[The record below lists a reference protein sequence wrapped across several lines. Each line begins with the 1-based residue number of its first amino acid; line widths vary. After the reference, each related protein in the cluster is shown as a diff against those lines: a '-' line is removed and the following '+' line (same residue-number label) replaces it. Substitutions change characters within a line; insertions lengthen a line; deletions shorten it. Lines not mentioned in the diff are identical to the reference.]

1 MQQDDNGM
9 LQAMYEE
16 YQNILRT
23 VARKSGIP
31 YDDVDDIVQDTFF
44 AYYTNYPMSWLPSQK
59 KAMLMRILKNN
70 CVDYFRKNSH
80 YNQVSLDAPENF
92 DEAGILNNYVMRDAL
107 SYILEDETKRELHK
121 IVMNMKKDW
130 RDVAIL
136 HFIEGRTIR
145 EVSTILE
152 IKEPACRMRISRI
165 RRYLNKKL

>member
-23 VARKSGIP
+23 VARKSGVP

-44 AYYTNYPMSWLPSQK
+44 AYFTNYPLNWSPNQK

-80 YNQVSLDAPENF
+80 YINISLDAQEGF

-107 SYILEDETKRELHK
+107 SYILEDEAKKELHQL
-121 IVMNMKKDW
+121 VMNMKKDW

-136 HFIEGRTIR
+136 HFIEGRSIK
-145 EVSTILE
+145 EVSAILE

-165 RRYLNKKL
+165 RRYLDKKL